1 MYDPLVSSGPGT
13 GAAYPDS
20 YWSDTAGPP
29 PVDDGPVC
37 ADQEVEV
44 AIIGAG
50 YTGLSAAYHLA
61 AEQGIEATVLEA
73 NATGWGCSGRNGGF
87 ALKAGGRLSYQ
98 KMIKRYGEP
107 TARGMFNEI
116 YDGLARVRGLI
127 QDHNIDCDQQDDGH
141 LWVAH
146 RPRMMQVI
154 ESEACFLKQN
164 FDYEVDILSADDLR
178 QQHFNSDEAHGAMR
192 FRHGFGV
199 HPLKLAY
206 GYHRMARAAGV
217 KIHTS
222 SPVQQWLR
230 EGDRHLLLTP
240 GGVVKAKKVIVATNG
255 YTAPGLHP
263 KLKNRT
269 FPVLSNVIVTRP
281 LNAKELQATNFVS
294 SDVITDT
301 RTLRFYY
308 RKLPDNRI
316 LIGGRSAITGADA
329 CNPVHN
335 ENLLRA
341 LRSKF
346 SALGNLSF
354 DYQWGGWVC
363 VTFDDIPHICQA
375 EDDGSVLYA
384 LGYGGSGV
392 SFAVQAG
399 MRLAEKV
406 AGITAGHDLP
416 VLSTQLPKFPFA
428 PFRRIGQRALYHY
441 YFARDEKR

>member
-1 MYDPLVSSGPGT
+1 MYDPLVATDPGT
-13 GAAYPDS
+13 GMPYPGS
-20 YWSDTAGPP
+20 YWADTAGPAP
-29 PVDDGPVC
+29 QDDGPVT
-37 ADQEVEV
+37 ADKEVEV
-44 AIIGAG
+44 AIIGGG
-50 YTGLSAAYHLA
+50 YTGLSAAYHLVH
-61 AEQGIEATVLEA
+61 EQGIEATVLEA

-98 KMIKRYGEP
+98 KMIRRYGET

-127 QDHNIDCDQQDDGH
+127 QDHNIDCDQQADGH

-146 RPRMMQVI
+146 RPRMMKVI
-154 ESEACFLKQN
+154 ESEARFLKDTFN
-164 FDYEVDILSADDLR
+164 YDVDILSGDELK
-178 QQHFNSDEAHGAMR
+178 QQHFDSDEAHGAMR

-206 GYHRMARAAGV
+206 GYHRLARAAGAT
-217 KIHTS
+217 IHTS
-222 SPVQQWLR
+222 SPVLQWYR
-230 EGDRHLLLTP
+230 EGDRHLLVTP
-240 GGVVKAKKVIVATNG
+240 GGVVKAKKVICATNG
-255 YTAPGLHP
+255 YTSQTLHP
-263 KLKNRT
+263 QLKNRS

-281 LNAKELQATNFVS
+281 LTDTELAATQFVS

-329 CNPVHN
+329 CNPKHN
-335 ENLLRA
+335 DNLLRA
-341 LRSKF
+341 LTSKF
-346 SALGNLSF
+346 SALGDLSF

-363 VTFDDIPHICQA
+363 VTFDDIPHIHQT
-375 EDDGSVLYA
+375 EDDSSVFYA
-384 LGYGGSGV
+384 MGYGGSGV

-406 AGITAGHDLP
+406 AGISKGHDLP
-416 VLSTQLPKFPFA
+416 VLSKPMPKFPFA
-428 PFRRIGQRALYHY
+428 PFRRMGQRALYHY

>member
-1 MYDPLVSSGPGT
+1 MYDPLVSADPGT

-20 YWSDTAGPP
+20 YWVDTAGQA
-29 PVDDGPVC
+29 PVCDGPVV
-37 ADQEVEV
+37 ADKEVEV
-44 AIIGAG
+44 AIIGGG
-50 YTGLSAAYHLA
+50 YTGLAAAYYLA

-73 NATGWGCSGRNGGF
+73 NGTGWGCSGRNGGF

-98 KMIKRYGEP
+98 KMIRRYGES
-107 TARGMFNEI
+107 TAQRMFNEI

-127 QDHNIDCDQQDDGH
+127 ADHQIDCDQQPDGH

-146 RPRMMQVI
+146 RPRMMRAI
-154 ESEACFLKQN
+154 ESEAEFLKQSFN
-164 FDYEVDILSADDLR
+164 YEVDILDREQL
-178 QQHFNSDEAHGAMR
+178 QQDHFISDEACGAMR

-206 GYHRMARAAGV
+206 GYHRLAREAGAT
-217 KIHTS
+217 IHTS
-222 SPVQQWLR
+222 SPVKQWLK
-230 EGDRHLLLTP
+230 EGGRHLLVTP
-240 GGVVKAKKVIVATNG
+240 GGVIKAKKVICATNG
-255 YTAPGLHP
+255 YTSPDLNPA
-263 KLKNRT
+263 LKNRT

-281 LNAKELQATNFVS
+281 LSDAELAETNFIS

-329 CNPVHN
+329 CNPKHN
-335 ENLLRA
+335 ENLLQA
-341 LRSKF
+341 LQTKF
-346 SALGNLSF
+346 SALNDLTY

-363 VTFDDIPHICQA
+363 VTFDDIPHIA
-375 EDDGSVLYA
+375 TAKHDASIFYA
-384 LGYGGSGV
+384 MGYGGSGV

-406 AGITAGHDLP
+406 AGIQQGHDLP
-416 VLSTQLPKFPFA
+416 ALSTALPKFPFA

-441 YFARDEKR
+441 YYARDERA